1 MAPVLVLTLSLALT
15 QTPPATDQVRLET
28 CLQAISENAEEAYED
43 ALTWRHQGG
52 GWPAEHCVSLALIA
66 LGQDAPGA
74 LRLREA
80 ALEAEMA
87 SDLSRAIM
95 LGQSGDAF
103 LNVEEYEQASI
114 SFEAA
119 LDFAPD
125 DPALLIGLA
134 RTQIALEHYA
144 QADVSAST
152 ALGRDRANAEA
163 YQLRAQAR
171 LLGGDIDAAFA
182 DIEDARVLDP
192 ENIDILLLRG
202 QIVDARRRR

>member
-15 QTPPATDQVRLET
+15 QTPPPTDQARLET

-103 LNVEEYEQASI
+103 LNVEEYEQASV

-125 DPALLIGLA
+125 DPVLLIGLA

-152 ALGRDRANAEA
+152 ALGRDRASAEA

-182 DIEDARVLDP
+182 DIEAARALGP

-202 QIVDARRRR
+202 QIVNARRRR